1 MNILYILCLFG
12 TFFPFWYHVPG
23 KIWQSW
29 NMHVMD
35 YDNELNVKKFSMA
48 ALLTNPCEL
57 IFGECPLGHFHDGTD
72 QGCQIFLGATHQKRR
87 NILHN

>member
-57 IFGECPLGHFHDGTD
+57 ILCECSKSFKVGHWAHRGFWYFAGKT
-72 QGCQIFLGATHQKRR
+72 IW
-87 NILHN
+87 